1 MMEWEFLRRV
11 LIVTLIVLLIIIL
24 YRRLLRFVG
33 GKERFNN
40 KYAFMAPLTS
50 ENGDEQ
56 TLTFELPES
65 DTVRI
70 IVQNAKSEELA
81 IIVETTSLEPGKHS
95 YTFSR
100 SALPVEA
107 YELVL
112 ITHNQ
117 RIERRI
123 NLKW

>member
-24 YRRLLRFVG
+24 YRKLLRLVG

-40 KYAFMAPLTS
+40 KYAFMAPLVS
-50 ENGDEQ
+50 ENGNEQ
-56 TLTFELPES
+56 LLTFELPEN
-65 DTVRI
+65 DTVKI
-70 IVQNAKSEELA
+70 IVQNSNAEELA
-81 IIVETTSLEPGKHS
+81 VIVDTTELNSGKHS

-100 SALPVEA
+100 SALPVGA

-123 NLKW
+123 

>member
-40 KYAFMAPLTS
+40 KYAFMAPLMS
-50 ENGDEQ
+50 ENEDEQ
-56 TLTFELPES
+56 ILTFELPEN
-65 DTVRI
+65 DTVKI
-70 IVQNAKSEELA
+70 IVQNSNAEELA
-81 IIVETTSLEPGKHS
+81 IIVDTTELNSGKHS

-100 SALPVEA
+100 SALPSGA
-107 YELVL
+107 FELVL

-123 NLKW
+123 V

>member
-81 IIVETTSLEPGKHS
+81 IIVETTSLEPRQTQL
-95 YTFSR
+95 YF
-100 SALPVEA
+100 
-107 YELVL
+107 
-112 ITHNQ
+112 
-117 RIERRI
+117 
-123 NLKW
+123 